1 MYLHTWQNVFVQIL
15 KCTVW
20 AQYPHHL
27 IIFSFRSKNKYCLS
41 PAGFYVHLQIF
52 QQTLKTLQFMNIWSS
67 SLEFLLFSNT
77 SLCSLQHSWKHEQR
91 KFRIM
96 FHKILQWLT
105 GDIPRLKRPHTF
117 FEAWI
122 RCKCGACY
130 IPTLCKI
137 YATYPKKYAKYLQHT
152 KNSRIFATNPK
163 LCKIFAT
170 YPKIFKLFTTY
181 EKHLRQDWRII
192 LQCVKSLLRW
202 QCDKLVFLFFA
213 ETKEEID

>member
-1 MYLHTWQNVFVQIL
+1 MLIPAQL
-15 KCTVW
+15 KACEGV
-20 AQYPHHL
+20 
-27 IIFSFRSKNKYCLS
+27 I
-41 PAGFYVHLQIF
+41 
-52 QQTLKTLQFMNIWSS
+52 
-67 SLEFLLFSNT
+67 
-77 SLCSLQHSWKHEQR
+77 QR
-91 KFRIM
+91 KIFRIM

-137 YATYPKKYAKYLQHT
+137 YATYPKNMQNICNTPKLAGYLQHT

-163 LCKIFAT
+163 ICKIFAT
-170 YPKIFKLFTTY
+170 YPNIFKLFATY
-181 EKHLRQDWRII
+181 EKQLRQDWRII
-192 LQCVKSLLRW
+192 LQYVKSLLRW